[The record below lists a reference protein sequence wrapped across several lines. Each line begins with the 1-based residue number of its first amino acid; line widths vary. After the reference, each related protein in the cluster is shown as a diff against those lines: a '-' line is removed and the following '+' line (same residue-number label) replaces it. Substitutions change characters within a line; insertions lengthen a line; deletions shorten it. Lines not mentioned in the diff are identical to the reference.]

1 MQYYVY
7 MLASERNGTIYIG
20 VTNDI
25 LRRMWEHRTETTQG
39 FTSRYGVKHLVWFEV
54 HPSVLNAIQREKN
67 LKHWSRAWKMALI
80 EKTNPT
86 WRDLY
91 DDLAE

>member
-25 LRRMWEHRTETTQG
+25 LRRMWEHRTETMQG
-39 FTSRYGVKHLVWFEV
+39 FTSRYGVKRLVWFEV
-54 HPSVLNAIQREKN
+54 HPSILNAIQREKN